1 MAGAYSA
8 PMQILSTLQQAD
20 LRLFAW
26 LFRNGDRYLLIPPAK
41 AVSHSGDGYLH
52 VLTPLMLIIMGAAY
66 AGDLV
71 LVLALALSIERPVY
85 WVLKNGLKRRRP
97 EQFVP
102 GFRSLIVA
110 SDQFSFPSGH
120 SSAAFLLVTCL
131 CVLYGAAAAPLL
143 IWATAVGMSRVLL
156 GVHFPG
162 DILAGASMGTV
173 IALLASSLL
182 GLY

>member
-1 MAGAYSA
+1 
-8 PMQILSTLQQAD
+8 MQILGALQQAD

-26 LFRNGDRYLLIPPAK
+26 LFRNGERFFLISPAR

-52 VLTPLMLIIMGAAY
+52 VLIPLLLIFMGAER

-71 LVLALALSIERPVY
+71 LVLAFALSLERPLY
-85 WVLKNGLKRRRP
+85 WVLKNALRRRRP

-110 SDQFSFPSGH
+110 SDRFSFPSGH

-131 CVLYGAAAAPLL
+131 CVIYGAAALPMLA
-143 IWATAVGMSRVLL
+143 WAAAVGLSRIVL

-162 DILAGASMGTV
+162 DISAGASMGTV
-173 IALLASSLL
+173 TALFASSLL

>member
-1 MAGAYSA
+1 MQLLSA
-8 PMQILSTLQQAD
+8 LQQAD

-26 LFRNGDRYLLIPPAK
+26 LFHSGKRYLLITPAR

-52 VLTPLMLIIMGAAY
+52 VLVPLLLLIMGMNHV
-66 AGDLV
+66 GDLV
-71 LVLALALSIERPVY
+71 LTIALALTMERPLY
-85 WVLKNGLKRRRP
+85 WVLKNALRRRRP
-97 EQFVP
+97 SDFVP

-131 CVLYGAAAAPLL
+131 CIVYGSVAAPML
-143 IWATAVGMSRVLL
+143 IWACALGLSRVLL

-162 DILAGASMGTV
+162 DIVAGASMGTTL
-173 IALLASSLL
+173 ALLASSVL

>member
-1 MAGAYSA
+1 MQLLSA
-8 PMQILSTLQQAD
+8 LQQAD

-26 LFRNGDRYLLIPPAK
+26 LFRNGERYLLITPAR
-41 AVSHSGDGYLH
+41 AISHSGDGYLH
-52 VLTPLMLIIMGAAY
+52 VLVPLLLLIMGV
-66 AGDLV
+66 GKVGELV
-71 LVLALALSIERPVY
+71 LALALALSIERPLY
-85 WVLKNGLKRRRP
+85 WILKNGLRRRRP
-97 EQFVP
+97 EQYVP

-131 CVLYGAAAAPLL
+131 CAIYGVAAVSML
-143 IWATAVGMSRVLL
+143 IWAGAVGTSRMLL

-162 DILAGASMGTV
+162 DIVAGAGMGTSIGL
-173 IALLASSLL
+173 IACAML